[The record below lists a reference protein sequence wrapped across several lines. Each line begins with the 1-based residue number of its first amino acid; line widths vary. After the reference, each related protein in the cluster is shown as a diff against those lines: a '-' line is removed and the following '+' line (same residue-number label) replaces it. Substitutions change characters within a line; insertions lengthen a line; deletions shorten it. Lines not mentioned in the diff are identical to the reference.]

1 MKKILLLLLLTVSFI
16 TTAAEW
22 ELKEYVTYG
31 KTFKDELMGVKLSE
45 NGNTIVVFK
54 DVFLFYYVRDYDLR
68 THKPFEILLIGM
80 DDKKTVSVNG
90 TANNEYYNQYVSF
103 VTWNKAA
110 KELFKNNKKIIL
122 MLPEEKGI
130 KVEFETAGFEK
141 IEGKVSTTSWA
152 KIQEFETKYEQEN

>member
-1 MKKILLLLLLTVSFI
+1 MKKILLFLLLTVSFI

-31 KTFKDELMGVKLSE
+31 KSFKDELMSVKLSE

-54 DVFLFYYVRDYDLR
+54 DVFLFYYVRDYNLR
-68 THKPFEILLIGM
+68 THKEFEILLIGM
-80 DDKKTVSVNG
+80 DDKKSVSING
-90 TANNEYYNQYVSF
+90 TANNEYINQYVSF
-103 VTWNKAA
+103 VTWNKAT
-110 KELFKNNKKIIL
+110 KELFKNNKKIML

-141 IEGKVSTTSWA
+141 IEGKVSTTSWS
-152 KIQEFETKYEQEN
+152 KIQDFETKYEQEN

>member
-1 MKKILLLLLLTVSFI
+1 MKKILLLLLLTISFI

-68 THKPFEILLIGM
+68 THK
-80 DDKKTVSVNG
+80 
-90 TANNEYYNQYVSF
+90 
-103 VTWNKAA
+103 
-110 KELFKNNKKIIL
+110 
-122 MLPEEKGI
+122 
-130 KVEFETAGFEK
+130 EFET
-141 IEGKVSTTSWA
+141 TSFFA
-152 KIQEFETKYEQEN
+152 KYCWENIFIFHRITPLK

>member
-1 MKKILLLLLLTVSFI
+1 MKKFLLLLLLTISFT

-31 KTFKDELMGVKLSE
+31 KSFKDELMGVKLSE

-68 THKPFEILLIGM
+68 THKEFEILLIGM
-80 DDKKTVSVNG
+80 DDKKSVSING
-90 TANNEYYNQYVSF
+90 TANNEYINQYVSF
-103 VTWNKAA
+103 VTWNKTT
-110 KELFKNNKKIIL
+110 KELFKNNKKIML

-141 IEGKVSTTSWA
+141 VEGKISTTSWS

>member
-1 MKKILLLLLLTVSFI
+1 MKKFLLLLLLTVSFI

-31 KTFKDELMGVKLSE
+31 KSFKDELMGVKLSE

-68 THKPFEILLIGM
+68 THKEFEILLIGM
-80 DDKKTVSVNG
+80 DDKKSVSVNG
-90 TANNEYYNQYVSF
+90 TANNEYTNQYVSF
-103 VTWNKAA
+103 VTWNKAT
-110 KELFKNNKKIIL
+110 KELFKNNEKIML

-141 IEGKVSTTSWA
+141 IEEKVSTTSWS
-152 KIQEFETKYEQEN
+152 KIQDFETKYEQEN

>member
-1 MKKILLLLLLTVSFI
+1 MKKILLLLLLTISFI

-90 TANNEYYNQYVSF
+90 TSNNEYYNQYVSF

-110 KELFKNNKKIIL
+110 KELFKNNKKITL

-130 KVEFETAGFEK
+130 KVEFETAGFGK
-141 IEGKVSTTSWA
+141 IEGRISTTSWS

>member
-31 KTFKDELMGVKLSE
+31 KSFKDELMGVKLSE

-54 DVFLFYYVRDYDLR
+54 DVFLFYYVRDYNLR
-68 THKPFEILLIGM
+68 THKEFEILLIGM
-80 DDKKTVSVNG
+80 DDKKSVSING
-90 TANNEYYNQYVSF
+90 TANNEYINQYVSF
-103 VTWNKAA
+103 VTWNKAT
-110 KELFKNNKKIIL
+110 KELFKNNKKIML

-141 IEGKVSTTSWA
+141 IEGKISTTSWS
-152 KIQEFETKYEQEN
+152 KIQDFETKYEQEN